1 MEGFYEPEN
10 STRGEDIESMF
21 RKKKKLA
28 ELSGR
33 PVAVVIRYMNV
44 MRKANI

>member
-21 RKKKKLA
+21 RKKELA
-28 ELSGR
+28 ELNGR
-33 PVAVVIRYMNV
+33 SVAVFIHYLNV
-44 MRKANI
+44 MHKANI